1 MASKMQASEGE
12 VLESEPCGQG
22 ESHQDQPLFEPDLEQ
37 IAEIV
42 ISEEDE
48 SDLTIKEPQAASTPR
63 SEPAR
68 SQKQSL
74 EDRSPHPSPPKKRAT
89 RGEEKS
95 TLQREVALPTGV
107 KMEDLLPKMYE
118 TFITD
123 SNWVHQ
129 VRCSLLGLETG
140 TTPSKED
147 MTPQSASYPELQH
160 GSQNHL
166 R

>member
-48 SDLTIKEPQAASTPR
+48 SDLTIEEPQAASTPR
-63 SEPAR
+63 SEPAQ

-95 TLQREVALPTGV
+95 TLQREAALPTGV
-107 KMEDLLPKMYE
+107 KM
-118 TFITD
+118 D
-123 SNWVHQ
+123 SNWVHR

-140 TTPSKED
+140 TTPSTED

-160 GSQNHL
+160 RSQNHL